1 MDATAP
7 QWAPEHE
14 VGPELARRLAAGRWP
29 EFRDVPMEPLA
40 AGWDNTVFTAGGT
53 WVFRFPRRSIAVPLA
68 AREIAALPV
77 LAPRLP
83 LPVPVPEY
91 VAEDGSPEYPWP
103 FWGARLVPGRELA
116 EAGLPEAGRERA
128 AAGAG
133 RFLRALHDPALLA
146 EPELR
151 GLPRDPMRRGDAAF
165 RAGRARAELDE
176 LARAGLWEPDPAAAA
191 LLERARGAPPLGAGA
206 VCHGD
211 LHARHLLV
219 DGTGAASGVIDWG
232 DLCAADPAIDL
243 SLAYGGFSGTARAAF
258 LEAYGGAP
266 SPERELAA
274 RVLALFVSAVLARYA
289 AAEGN
294 APLLAEALAGIGRA
308 TAP

>member
-1 MDATAP
+1 MDATPP

-29 EFRDVPMEPLA
+29 EFRDAPMEPLA
-40 AGWDNTVFTAGGT
+40 AGWDNTVFTARGT

-68 AREIAALPV
+68 EREIAALPV

-91 VAEDGSPEYPWP
+91 VAEGGSPEYPWP

-116 EAGLPEAGRERA
+116 ESGLPEAGRERA

-146 EPELR
+146 EPDLPA
-151 GLPRDPMRRGDAAF
+151 LPRDPMRRGDAAS

-191 LLERARGAPPLGAGA
+191 LLERAHGAPPLGATA

-211 LHARHLLV
+211 LHVRHLLV
-219 DGTGAASGVIDWG
+219 DGEGAAAGVIDWG

-243 SLAYGGFSGTARAAF
+243 SLAYGGFSGTSRAAF
-258 LEAYGGAP
+258 LAAYGRSP
-266 SPERELAA
+266 SPEQELAA

-294 APLLAEALAGIGRA
+294 GPLLAESLAGIGRA